1 VTSNLEH
8 PATQSKLK
16 ALRGALGHREAR
28 VAIVGLGSVGHY
40 LLTYLLSS
48 PFPLKIYLLGRSRER
63 MTADLNIAKVAADI
77 RRHRHV
83 VCELVEVDLADVAG
97 IGEALA
103 RIEPDF
109 LVNASRAYAHIKY
122 GSISWHT
129 VRAYGIWAPLSV
141 RYAKNIMT
149 ALQGQSHQP
158 LVINTSYSDA
168 VNAWIRSAGLPFP
181 DFGSGNLNHLL
192 PRIRFA
198 VAEAHAVADPA
209 ELDIT
214 LATSHFHDVVISKEG
229 HCEGQPPLLAVRHR
243 GERLSLD
250 EAAVY
255 KACAIPMPVDAKRNM
270 MNASSNYEIIANI
283 LEALGERTVRRLHV
297 PGALG
302 MVGGYPMLVDGS
314 GEEPALRVDTGC
326 FPLQDMLDVNARS
339 IYLDGIAGVA
349 DGRLA
354 YTDELIEKT
363 ERAFGYRLPKHV
375 HLQESDEV
383 VQALITQVIEKRP

>member
-1 VTSNLEH
+1 
-8 PATQSKLK
+8 
-16 ALRGALGHREAR
+16 
-28 VAIVGLGSVGHY
+28 
-40 LLTYLLSS
+40 
-48 PFPLKIYLLGRSRER
+48 
-63 MTADLNIAKVAADI
+63 
-77 RRHRHV
+77 
-83 VCELVEVDLADVAG
+83 
-97 IGEALA
+97 
-103 RIEPDF
+103 
-109 LVNASRAYAHIKY
+109 
-122 GSISWHT
+122 
-129 VRAYGIWAPLSV
+129 
-141 RYAKNIMT
+141 
-149 ALQGQSHQP
+149 
-158 LVINTSYSDA
+158 
-168 VNAWIRSAGLPFP
+168 
-181 DFGSGNLNHLL
+181 
-192 PRIRFA
+192 
-198 VAEAHAVADPA
+198 
-209 ELDIT
+209 
-214 LATSHFHDVVISKEG
+214 
-229 HCEGQPPLLAVRHR
+229 
-243 GERLSLD
+243 
-250 EAAVY
+250 
-255 KACAIPMPVDAKRNM
+255 MPVDAKRNM